1 MRATQPPTLLDY
13 IEYPD
18 EPRFQLEHKQQY
30 LVLSA
35 IKVRLQGKPFDLIEW
50 SEKDDV

>member
-1 MRATQPPTLLDY
+1 MRATQPPTLPGY
-13 IEYPD
+13 IEFPG

-35 IKVRLQGKPFDLIEW
+35 IKVRLQGKPFDLIER
-50 SEKDDV
+50 SEKGDV